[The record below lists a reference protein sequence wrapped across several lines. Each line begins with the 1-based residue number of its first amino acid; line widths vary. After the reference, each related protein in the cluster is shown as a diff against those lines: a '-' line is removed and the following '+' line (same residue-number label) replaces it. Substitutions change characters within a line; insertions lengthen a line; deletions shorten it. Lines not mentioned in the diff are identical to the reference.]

1 MLVGGADTLMRRI
14 KENVDRRERRGKQLG
29 RRRRSIE
36 IEEVAPRLYI
46 HTYTYIHNRS
56 SSRTWTPVRGEQEL
70 LVTSERGTRRAE
82 VKTTTTCASSKGE
95 ERGRARARR
104 GKSVCI

>member
-29 RRRRSIE
+29 RRRRSIK

-70 LVTSERGTRRAE
+70 LVTSERGTRLAVE
-82 VKTTTTCASSKGE
+82 TCRSE
-95 ERGRARARR
+95 NYYY
-104 GKSVCI
+104 VC